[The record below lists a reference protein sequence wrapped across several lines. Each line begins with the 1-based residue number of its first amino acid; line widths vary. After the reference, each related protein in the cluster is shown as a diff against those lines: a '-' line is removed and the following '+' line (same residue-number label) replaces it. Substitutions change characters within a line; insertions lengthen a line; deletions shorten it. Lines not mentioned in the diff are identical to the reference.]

1 MLAVGLM
8 SGTSLDGIDAVL
20 CDICGSGNTTR
31 IKQLEFTTLPLS
43 SEIKEKI
50 KRCCNNQATV
60 AQVCSLNF
68 ELGEL
73 FAKAVQSVCKQ
84 YGVKTTQLGF
94 IASHGQTIYHIPR
107 KTSDY
112 AASTLQIGESAVI
125 AQRCG
130 CPCIANFRVKD
141 MAAGGE
147 GAPLVPFS
155 EYILYSKKDEAVALQ
170 NIGGIGNVTVLPAN
184 GSIDDVFAFDTGP
197 GNMVIDEAMQCL
209 FNLAY
214 DDNGTIASKGKLIE
228 PLMEQLKKDPY
239 LSLVPPKT
247 TGREVYGSNYTH
259 QLLNQYNT
267 CNPEDI
273 IATLTWFTAREVY
286 GSNYTH
292 QLLNQ
297 YNTCNP
303 EDIIAT
309 LTWFTAYSIAENYRR
324 FILDKHDVKK
334 VILGGGGAHNA
345 SLRHFLANELPGIE
359 VLTQEDLGYSS
370 DAKEA
375 IAFVILGNET
385 MHHQFS
391 NVPKATG
398 AKQKVILGN
407 VTYPN

>member
-228 PLMEQLKKDPY
+228 PLMEQLKKDSY

-247 TGREVYGSNYTH
+247 TG
-259 QLLNQYNT
+259 
-267 CNPEDI
+267 
-273 IATLTWFTAREVY
+273 REVY

-345 SLRHFLANELPGIE
+345 SLRHFLANELPGIA

-385 MHHQFS
+385 LHHQFS

>member
-20 CDICGSGNTTR
+20 CEIHGSANTTTV
-31 IKQLEFTTLPLS
+31 KQLSFLTLPLPDS
-43 SEIKEKI
+43 IQAKI
-50 KRCCNNQATV
+50 KQCCQNNANV

-73 FAKAVQSVCKQ
+73 FAKAAQAVCLQ
-84 YGVKTTQLGF
+84 YGIETTQLDY

-107 KTSDY
+107 NTAEY
-112 AASTLQIGESAVI
+112 VASTLQIGESAVI

-155 EYILYSKKDEAVALQ
+155 EYILYSKQDEAIALQ
-170 NIGGIGNVTVLPAN
+170 NIGGIGNVTVLPAHA
-184 GSIDDVFAFDTGP
+184 SIDDVFAFDTGP

-209 FNLAY
+209 FNQPY
-214 DDNGTIASKGKLIE
+214 DANGNTAEKGKLIIE
-228 PLMEQLKKDPY
+228 LVNELKQDPY
-239 LSLVPPKT
+239 IVMAPPKT
-247 TGREVYGSNYTH
+247 TGREVYGSEFTH
-259 QLLNQYNT
+259 NILNRY
-267 CNPEDI
+267 
-273 IATLTWFTAREVY
+273 ATYA
-286 GSNYTH
+286 
-292 QLLNQ
+292 
-297 YNTCNP
+297 P

-309 LTWFTAYSIAENYRR
+309 LTWFTAYSIAENYRQ
-324 FILDKHDVKK
+324 FILPNHKLTQV
-334 VILGGGGAHNA
+334 VLGGGGAHNA
-345 SLRHFLANELPGIE
+345 TLKQMLSDELAGIE
-359 VLTQEDLGYSS
+359 VLCQEDLGYSS

-398 AKQKVILGN
+398 ASQKVILGN
-407 VTYPN
+407 ITYPN

>member
-73 FAKAVQSVCKQ
+73 FAEAVQSVCKQ

-228 PLMEQLKKDPY
+228 PLMEQLKKDSY

-247 TGREVYGSNYTH
+247 TG
-259 QLLNQYNT
+259 
-267 CNPEDI
+267 
-273 IATLTWFTAREVY
+273 REVY

-345 SLRHFLANELPGIE
+345 SLRHFLANELPGIA

>member
-228 PLMEQLKKDPY
+228 PLMEQLKKDSY

-267 CNPEDI
+267 
-273 IATLTWFTAREVY
+273 Y
-286 GSNYTH
+286 
-292 QLLNQ
+292 
-297 YNTCNP
+297 NP

-345 SLRHFLANELPGIE
+345 SLRYFLANELPGIA

>member
-214 DDNGTIASKGKLIE
+214 DNNGTIASKGKLIE
-228 PLMEQLKKDPY
+228 PLMEQLKKDSY

-247 TGREVYGSNYTH
+247 TG
-259 QLLNQYNT
+259 
-267 CNPEDI
+267 
-273 IATLTWFTAREVY
+273 REVY

-345 SLRHFLANELPGIE
+345 SLRYFLANELPGIA

>member
-141 MAAGGE
+141 IAAGGE

-228 PLMEQLKKDPY
+228 PLMEQLKKDSY

-247 TGREVYGSNYTH
+247 TG
-259 QLLNQYNT
+259 
-267 CNPEDI
+267 
-273 IATLTWFTAREVY
+273 REVY

-345 SLRHFLANELPGIE
+345 SLRYFLANELPGIA

>member
-31 IKQLEFTTLPLS
+31 IKQLEFTTLLLS

-73 FAKAVQSVCKQ
+73 FAKAAQSVCKQ

-228 PLMEQLKKDPY
+228 PLMEQLKKDSY

-247 TGREVYGSNYTH
+247 TG
-259 QLLNQYNT
+259 
-267 CNPEDI
+267 
-273 IATLTWFTAREVY
+273 REVY

-345 SLRHFLANELPGIE
+345 SLRHFLANELPGIA

-385 MHHQFS
+385 LHHQFS

>member
-214 DDNGTIASKGKLIE
+214 DDNGTIAFKGKLIE
-228 PLMEQLKKDPY
+228 PLMEQLKKDSY

-247 TGREVYGSNYTH
+247 TG
-259 QLLNQYNT
+259 
-267 CNPEDI
+267 
-273 IATLTWFTAREVY
+273 REVY

-345 SLRHFLANELPGIE
+345 SLRHFLANELPGIA

-385 MHHQFS
+385 LHHQFS

>member
-84 YGVKTTQLGF
+84 YGVKTTQLEF

-228 PLMEQLKKDPY
+228 PLMEQLKKDSY

-247 TGREVYGSNYTH
+247 TG
-259 QLLNQYNT
+259 
-267 CNPEDI
+267 
-273 IATLTWFTAREVY
+273 REVY

-345 SLRHFLANELPGIE
+345 SLLHFLANELPGIA

>member
-228 PLMEQLKKDPY
+228 PLMEQLKKDSY

-267 CNPEDI
+267 CN
-273 IATLTWFTAREVY
+273 
-286 GSNYTH
+286 S
-292 QLLNQ
+292 
-297 YNTCNP
+297 

-345 SLRHFLANELPGIE
+345 SLRYFLANELPGIA

-385 MHHQFS
+385 LHHQFS

>member
-20 CDICGSGNTTR
+20 CEIHGSANTTTV
-31 IKQLEFTTLPLS
+31 KQLSFLTLPLPDS
-43 SEIKEKI
+43 TQAKI
-50 KRCCNNQATV
+50 KQCCQNNANV

-73 FAKAVQSVCKQ
+73 FAKAAQAVCLQ
-84 YGVKTTQLGF
+84 YGIETTQLDY

-107 KTSDY
+107 NTTEY
-112 AASTLQIGESAVI
+112 VASTLQIGESAVI
-125 AQRCG
+125 AQQCG

-155 EYILYSKKDEAVALQ
+155 EYILYSKQDEAIALQ
-170 NIGGIGNVTVLPAN
+170 NIGGIGNVTVLPAHAN
-184 GSIDDVFAFDTGP
+184 IDDVFAFDTGP

-209 FNLAY
+209 FNQPY
-214 DDNGTIASKGKLIE
+214 DANGNTATKGKLIIE
-228 PLMEQLKKDPY
+228 LVNELKQDPY
-239 LSLVPPKT
+239 IVMAPPKT
-247 TGREVYGSNYTH
+247 TGREVYGSEFTH
-259 QLLNQYNT
+259 
-267 CNPEDI
+267 DI
-273 IATLTWFTAREVY
+273 LSRYATYA
-286 GSNYTH
+286 
-292 QLLNQ
+292 
-297 YNTCNP
+297 P

-309 LTWFTAYSIAENYRR
+309 LTWFTAYSIAENYRQ
-324 FILDKHDVKK
+324 FILPNHKLTQV
-334 VILGGGGAHNA
+334 VLGGGGAHNA
-345 SLRHFLANELPGIE
+345 TLKQMLSDELSGIK
-359 VLTQEDLGYSS
+359 VLCQEDLGYSS

-398 AKQKVILGN
+398 ASQKVILGN
-407 VTYPN
+407 ITYPN

>member
-228 PLMEQLKKDPY
+228 PLMEQLKKDSY

-247 TGREVYGSNYTH
+247 TG
-259 QLLNQYNT
+259 
-267 CNPEDI
+267 
-273 IATLTWFTAREVY
+273 REVY

-345 SLRHFLANELPGIE
+345 SLRYFLANELPGIA
-359 VLTQEDLGYSS
+359 VLAQEDLGYSS

-385 MHHQFS
+385 LHHQFS

>member
-209 FNLAY
+209 FNLPY

-228 PLMEQLKKDPY
+228 PLMEQLKKDSY

-267 CNPEDI
+267 C
-273 IATLTWFTAREVY
+273 Y
-286 GSNYTH
+286 
-292 QLLNQ
+292 
-297 YNTCNP
+297 P

-345 SLRHFLANELPGIE
+345 SLRHFLAYELPGIA

-385 MHHQFS
+385 LHHQFS

-398 AKQKVILGN
+398 ANQKVILGN
-407 VTYPN
+407 ITYPN

>member
-228 PLMEQLKKDPY
+228 PLMEQLKKDSY

-247 TGREVYGSNYTH
+247 TG
-259 QLLNQYNT
+259 
-267 CNPEDI
+267 
-273 IATLTWFTAREVY
+273 REVY

>member
-228 PLMEQLKKDPY
+228 PLMEQLKKDSY

-247 TGREVYGSNYTH
+247 TG
-259 QLLNQYNT
+259 
-267 CNPEDI
+267 
-273 IATLTWFTAREVY
+273 REVY

-345 SLRHFLANELPGIE
+345 SLRYFLANELPGIE

-385 MHHQFS
+385 LHHQFS

>member
-228 PLMEQLKKDPY
+228 PLMVQLKKDSY

-267 CNPEDI
+267 CN
-273 IATLTWFTAREVY
+273 
-286 GSNYTH
+286 S
-292 QLLNQ
+292 
-297 YNTCNP
+297 

-345 SLRHFLANELPGIE
+345 SLRHFLANELPGIA

>member
-73 FAKAVQSVCKQ
+73 FAEAVQSVCKQ

-214 DDNGTIASKGKLIE
+214 DNNGTIASKGKLIE
-228 PLMEQLKKDPY
+228 PLMEQLKKDSY

-247 TGREVYGSNYTH
+247 TG
-259 QLLNQYNT
+259 
-267 CNPEDI
+267 
-273 IATLTWFTAREVY
+273 REVY

-345 SLRHFLANELPGIE
+345 SLRHFLANELPGIA

-385 MHHQFS
+385 LHHQFS

>member
-73 FAKAVQSVCKQ
+73 FAEAVQSVCKQ

-228 PLMEQLKKDPY
+228 PLMEQLKKDSY

-247 TGREVYGSNYTH
+247 TG
-259 QLLNQYNT
+259 
-267 CNPEDI
+267 
-273 IATLTWFTAREVY
+273 REVY

-345 SLRHFLANELPGIE
+345 SLRYFLANELPGIA

-385 MHHQFS
+385 LHHQFS

>member
-20 CDICGSGNTTR
+20 CEIQGSSNTTTV
-31 IKQLEFTTLPLS
+31 KQLSFLTLPLPDAT
-43 SEIKEKI
+43 KEKI
-50 KRCCNNQATV
+50 KQCCHNEANV

-73 FAKAVQSVCKQ
+73 FAKAVQAVCEQ
-84 YGVKTTQLGF
+84 YGIETNQLDF

-107 KTSDY
+107 DTGSY
-112 AASTLQIGESAVI
+112 VASTLQIGESAVI

-155 EYILYSKKDEAVALQ
+155 EYILYSKQDRAIALQ
-170 NIGGIGNVTVLPAN
+170 NIGGIGNVTVLPAQA
-184 GSIDDVFAFDTGP
+184 SIDDVFAFDTGP

-209 FNLAY
+209 FNKPY
-214 DDNGTIASKGKLIE
+214 DDNGQMAAKGNLIVE
-228 PLMEQLKKDPY
+228 LMDELKQDPY
-239 LSLVPPKT
+239 ITMEPPKT
-247 TGREVYGSNYTH
+247 TGREVYGSEFTH
-259 QLLNQYNT
+259 KILKKYSMYA
-267 CNPEDI
+267 PED
-273 IATLTWFTAREVY
+273 V
-286 GSNYTH
+286 
-292 QLLNQ
+292 
-297 YNTCNP
+297 
-303 EDIIAT
+303 IAT
-309 LTWFTAYSIAENYRR
+309 LTWFTAYTIAQNYRQ
-324 FILDKHDVKK
+324 FILPNHKLTQ

-345 SLRHFLANELPGIE
+345 TLKQMLSDELPGID
-359 VLTQEDLGYSS
+359 VLCQEDLGYSS

-385 MHHQFS
+385 LHHQFS

-398 AKQKVILGN
+398 ASQKVILGN
-407 VTYPN
+407 ITYPN

>member
-273 IATLTWFTAREVY
+273 IATLTWFTA
-286 GSNYTH
+286 
-292 QLLNQ
+292 
-297 YNTCNP
+297 
-303 EDIIAT
+303 
-309 LTWFTAYSIAENYRR
+309 YSIAENYRR

-345 SLRHFLANELPGIE
+345 SLRYFLANELPGIA

-385 MHHQFS
+385 LHHQFS

>member
-141 MAAGGE
+141 IAAGGE

-228 PLMEQLKKDPY
+228 PLMEQLKKDSY

-247 TGREVYGSNYTH
+247 TG
-259 QLLNQYNT
+259 
-267 CNPEDI
+267 
-273 IATLTWFTAREVY
+273 REVY

-345 SLRHFLANELPGIE
+345 SLRYFLANELPGIA

-385 MHHQFS
+385 LHHQFS

>member
-228 PLMEQLKKDPY
+228 PLMEQLKKDSY

-247 TGREVYGSNYTH
+247 TG
-259 QLLNQYNT
+259 
-267 CNPEDI
+267 
-273 IATLTWFTAREVY
+273 REVY

-345 SLRHFLANELPGIE
+345 SLRHFLANELPGIA

-391 NVPKATG
+391 NVQ
-398 AKQKVILGN
+398 KQQVLNKK
-407 VTYPN
+407 

>member
-73 FAKAVQSVCKQ
+73 FAEAVQSVCKQ

-228 PLMEQLKKDPY
+228 PLMEQLKKDSY

-247 TGREVYGSNYTH
+247 TGREVYGSK
-259 QLLNQYNT
+259 
-267 CNPEDI
+267 
-273 IATLTWFTAREVY
+273 
-286 GSNYTH
+286 YTH

-345 SLRHFLANELPGIE
+345 SLRHFLANELPGIA

-385 MHHQFS
+385 LHHQFS

>member
-273 IATLTWFTAREVY
+273 IATLTWFTA
-286 GSNYTH
+286 
-292 QLLNQ
+292 
-297 YNTCNP
+297 
-303 EDIIAT
+303 
-309 LTWFTAYSIAENYRR
+309 YSIAENYRR

>member
-141 MAAGGE
+141 IAAGGE

-273 IATLTWFTAREVY
+273 IATLTWFTA
-286 GSNYTH
+286 
-292 QLLNQ
+292 
-297 YNTCNP
+297 
-303 EDIIAT
+303 
-309 LTWFTAYSIAENYRR
+309 YSIAENYRR

-345 SLRHFLANELPGIE
+345 SLRHFLANELPGIA

>member
-273 IATLTWFTAREVY
+273 IATLTWFTA
-286 GSNYTH
+286 
-292 QLLNQ
+292 
-297 YNTCNP
+297 
-303 EDIIAT
+303 
-309 LTWFTAYSIAENYRR
+309 YSIAENYRR

-345 SLRHFLANELPGIE
+345 SLRHFLANELPGIA

-385 MHHQFS
+385 LHHQFS

>member
-228 PLMEQLKKDPY
+228 PLMEQLKKDSY

-247 TGREVYGSNYTH
+247 TG
-259 QLLNQYNT
+259 
-267 CNPEDI
+267 
-273 IATLTWFTAREVY
+273 REVY

-345 SLRHFLANELPGIE
+345 SLRYFLANELPGIA

>member
-73 FAKAVQSVCKQ
+73 FAEAVQSVCKQ

-228 PLMEQLKKDPY
+228 PLMEQLKKDSY

-247 TGREVYGSNYTH
+247 TG
-259 QLLNQYNT
+259 
-267 CNPEDI
+267 
-273 IATLTWFTAREVY
+273 REVY

-345 SLRHFLANELPGIE
+345 SLRHFLANELPGIA

-385 MHHQFS
+385 LHHQFS

>member
-228 PLMEQLKKDPY
+228 PLMEQLKKDSY

-247 TGREVYGSNYTH
+247 TG
-259 QLLNQYNT
+259 
-267 CNPEDI
+267 
-273 IATLTWFTAREVY
+273 REVY

-345 SLRHFLANELPGIE
+345 SLRYFLANELPGIA

-385 MHHQFS
+385 LHHQFS

>member
-228 PLMEQLKKDPY
+228 PLMEQLKKDSY

-267 CNPEDI
+267 CN
-273 IATLTWFTAREVY
+273 
-286 GSNYTH
+286 S
-292 QLLNQ
+292 
-297 YNTCNP
+297 

-345 SLRHFLANELPGIE
+345 SLRYFLANELPGIA

-385 MHHQFS
+385 FHHQFS